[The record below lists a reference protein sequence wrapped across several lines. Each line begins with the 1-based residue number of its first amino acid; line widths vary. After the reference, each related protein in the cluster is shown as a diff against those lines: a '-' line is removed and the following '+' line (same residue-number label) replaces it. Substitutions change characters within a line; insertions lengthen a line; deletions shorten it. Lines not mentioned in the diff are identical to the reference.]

1 MIALNQAHSSV
12 ECQGSGTC
20 SRIAFVCSM
29 RTRFTSWEVWEN
41 FTHKNQ
47 RKQRCM
53 WTRMLNSRVS
63 YILWGFC
70 PAQVGSPSKS
80 GFYCR
85 RTTRHLLWVM
95 TTLHIGAGRKWGVN
109 ERNNSSHMAKMLSHF
124 NCAAERSRLDLCQ
137 WKDNLLLWFMNV
149 PLQNLRSRN

>member
-1 MIALNQAHSSV
+1 
-12 ECQGSGTC
+12 
-20 SRIAFVCSM
+20 
-29 RTRFTSWEVWEN
+29 
-41 FTHKNQ
+41 
-47 RKQRCM
+47 M

-85 RTTRHLLWVM
+85 RTPRHLLWVM
-95 TTLHIGAGRKWGVN
+95 TTLHIDAGRKWGVN

-124 NCAAERSRLDLCQ
+124 NCAAERSRLDLCL
-137 WKDNLLLWFMNV
+137 WRDNLLLWFMNV
-149 PLQNLRSRN
+149 PLQNWRSRNKGINQNFPVQVVAFDLLLKQPSRGILKFYWLERCEVLWSL